1 MAFSLNGFYRAQG
14 TRFRLFAQSPV
25 LEGFARPETVW
36 VSSPAGSLGPGPSDA
51 RIYVVEPLEK
61 KPYADSDLPPFR
73 GRVAPPVDP
82 CAGGHFDHLAPGDP
96 GFECAHMFGAV
107 RRVLDV
113 WETYLG
119 GPLHWHFAGT
129 HSRLEMIPHVP
140 WNNAHFGWGFMECGE
155 GADDQGAMRPF
166 ALNFDVLAHE
176 TGHGIL
182 FALGGMPTPE
192 GMTAAWRGFHESASD
207 CVAMISALHFESF
220 VDHVLS
226 ATSGDLYV
234 ENEMNRIGELSPTRQ
249 IRNASNALKL
259 SDVEGLDRPATELT
273 GGQVHALGQPLT
285 GAVFDIGVEFF
296 MDGLVDA
303 GLVTRAYAS
312 DVRAAA
318 RDDRVEQLDRAPCV
332 EAFHDDPAGFR
343 GALGDARDLIGLR
356 LAETWR
362 RIEPDYFSYQILAR
376 TFLRVDREMTGDA
389 NRRAI
394 RECFEWRE
402 IDPG

>member
-1 MAFSLNGFYRAQG
+1 MAFSLNGFHRARG

-25 LEGFARPETVW
+25 LAGFERPETVW
-36 VSSPAGSLGPGPSDA
+36 VSSPAGTLGPGPSDA
-51 RIYVVEPLEK
+51 RMYVVEPLAK
-61 KPYADSDLPPFR
+61 KPYGENDLPPFR
-73 GRVAPPVDP
+73 GPLRPPVDSG
-82 CAGGHFDHLAPGDP
+82 AGGHFDHLAPGDP
-96 GFECAHMFGAV
+96 GFTCAHMFGAV

-129 HSRLEMIPHVP
+129 HPRLEMIPHVP

-155 GADDQGAMRPF
+155 GADDQGALRPF

-182 FALGGMPTPE
+182 YALGGMPTPE
-192 GMTAAWRGFHESASD
+192 GMTSAWRGFHESASD
-207 CVAMISALHFESF
+207 CVAMISALHSESF

-226 ATSGDLYV
+226 VTSGDLYV

-249 IRNASNALKL
+249 IRNASNALRL
-259 SDVEGLDRPATELT
+259 SDVEGLDLPATGLT

-285 GAVFDIGVEFF
+285 GAIFDIGVEFF

-303 GLVTRAYAS
+303 GLVTRDYAS

-318 RDDRVEQLDRAPCV
+318 HEDRVSQLDRRPCV
-332 EAFHDDPAGFR
+332 EAFRDDPAGFR
-343 GALGDARDLIGLR
+343 DALGDARDLVGLR

-362 RIEPDYFSYQILAR
+362 RIEPDHFSYQGLAR

-394 RECFEWRE
+394 RDCFEWRE